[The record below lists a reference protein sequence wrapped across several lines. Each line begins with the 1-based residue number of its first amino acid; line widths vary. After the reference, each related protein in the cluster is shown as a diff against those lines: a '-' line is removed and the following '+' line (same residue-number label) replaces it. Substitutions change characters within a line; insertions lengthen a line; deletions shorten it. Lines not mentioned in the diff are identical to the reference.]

1 MSMTHEHYQNEGKFE
16 HNRMYYITCNL
27 QIFVNMLKEKKKKK
41 DRAIPVRQIS
51 INT

>member
-16 HNRMYYITCNL
+16 YNRMYYIICNL
-27 QIFVNMLKEKKKKK
+27 QIFVNMLKEKKKK
-41 DRAIPVRQIS
+41 DTAIPVKQIS